1 MPFDTALF
9 ARSELPPRT
18 ADVPVPALSV
28 FFSEGEAP
36 VWRVRG
42 LTATE
47 LHKALEAGKRQ
58 GAVDSVARA
67 IAANADQVATI
78 RRALGLSS
86 DTPGDIAKR
95 LEMMVMGSV
104 APVVDLPTA
113 VKLAGAFPVEFM
125 QITNEITELTGKGAD
140 LGKVIAASQPSQ
152 N

>member
-18 ADVPVPALSV
+18 AEVAVPALAV
-28 FFSEGEAP
+28 FFSEDESP

-78 RRALGLSS
+78 RRALGLSA

-104 APVVDLPTA
+104 SPAVDLPLA
-113 VKLAGAFPVEFM
+113 VKLAAAFPVEFM
-125 QITNEITELTGKGAD
+125 QVTNEITELTGRGAD
-140 LGKVIAASQPSQ
+140 LGKVIAASQTSQ
-152 N
+152 T